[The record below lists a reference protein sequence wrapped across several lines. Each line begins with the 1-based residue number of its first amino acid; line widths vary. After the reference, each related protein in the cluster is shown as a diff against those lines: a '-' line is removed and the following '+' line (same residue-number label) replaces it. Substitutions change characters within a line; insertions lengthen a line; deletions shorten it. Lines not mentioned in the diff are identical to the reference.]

1 MARLY
6 AASTPWYR
14 ALNRN
19 QWNALIGS
27 NLGWVFD
34 GYETYAVILTV
45 GVALRQ
51 LLDPALLPSLP
62 LYAGTLIGITLLGWG
77 IGGMIGGI
85 MADYLGRKR
94 TMMLAILAYS
104 LTTGLSAL
112 SWDWVSFL
120 FLRFIVGI
128 AIVSEWVTGAAIT
141 AELWPDRA
149 RGKGVGLMQCGLGIG
164 FFLAAFLWLFVG
176 GLGPDAWRIMYAIGV
191 LPALLTLWIR
201 RSIPESALWERSS
214 AQRRAA
220 AERLRSGA
228 LPDAYDE
235 ALTRFTL
242 WELFATPELR
252 RRTILAFLVS
262 LATTVGFWGIS
273 TWVPPYIASVA
284 AKAGLAAAPWASY
297 AGMTYNLGAI
307 CGYVAFGFLADL
319 YGRKPVL
326 LTYLAGALVITPVQF
341 LWAREPIT
349 LLLVAFVMGAFA
361 TGQYTWMSAWLP
373 ELFPTRLRATGA
385 GFVFNAPRF
394 IAWLGPLI
402 SGVLIT
408 QFGGYGNSAVIVGS
422 IYILGLLVVPFLPE
436 TRGRPL
442 PERV

>member
-1 MARLY
+1 
-6 AASTPWYR
+6 
-14 ALNRN
+14 
-19 QWNALIGS
+19 
-27 NLGWVFD
+27 
-34 GYETYAVILTV
+34 
-45 GVALRQ
+45 
-51 LLDPALLPSLP
+51 
-62 LYAGTLIGITLLGWG
+62 
-77 IGGMIGGI
+77 
-85 MADYLGRKR
+85 
-94 TMMLAILAYS
+94 MMLAILAYS

-128 AIVSEWVTGAAIT
+128 AIGSEWVTGAAIT

>member
-1 MARLY
+1 MARIY
-6 AASTPWYR
+6 ASPLPWYR
-14 ALNRN
+14 TLNRT
-19 QWNALIGS
+19 QWNALVGS

-34 GYETYAVILTV
+34 GYETYALILTV

-51 LLDPALLPSLP
+51 LLDPALQASIP
-62 LYAGTLIGITLLGWG
+62 LYAGAIIGVTLLGWG
-77 IGGMIGGI
+77 IGGMVGGI
-85 MADYLGRKR
+85 LADYLGRKR

-112 SWDWVSFL
+112 SWDWQSFL

-128 AIVSEWVTGAAIT
+128 AIGSEWVTGAAIT

-149 RGKGVGLMQCGLGIG
+149 RGKGVGLMPCGLGIG
-164 FFLAAFLWLFVG
+164 FFLAALLWLGVG
-176 GLGPDAWRIMYAIGV
+176 SLGPGAWRLMYIIGIA
-191 LPALLTLWIR
+191 PALLTLWIR
-201 RSIPESALWERSS
+201 RSIPESALWERSI

-220 AERLRSGA
+220 AERIRSGA
-228 LPDAYDE
+228 LPDPHDA

-242 WELFATPELR
+242 SELFATPELR
-252 RRTILAFLVS
+252 RRTFLACLVS

-297 AGMTYNLGAI
+297 AGMSYNLGAV
-307 CGYVAFGFLADL
+307 CGYVAFGFLADI

-326 LTYLAGALVITPVQF
+326 LTYLAGALVVTPVQF
-341 LWAREPIT
+341 LWAQEPAA
-349 LLLVAFVMGAFA
+349 LLLAAFILGAFA
-361 TGQYTWMSAWLP
+361 TGQYTWMAAWLP

-394 IAWLGPLI
+394 IAWLGPLL
-402 SGVLIT
+402 SGILIT
-408 QFGGYGNSAVIVGS
+408 GFGGYGNSAMIVGS
-422 IYILGLLVVPFLPE
+422 IYILGLLVVPLLPE

>member
-1 MARLY
+1 MARSY
-6 AASTPWYR
+6 ATPLPWYR

-34 GYETYAVILTV
+34 GYETYALILTV

-51 LLDPALLPSLP
+51 LLDPALMPSLP
-62 LYAGTLIGITLLGWG
+62 LYAGTLIGVTLLGWG

-85 MADYLGRKR
+85 LADYLGRKR
-94 TMMLAILAYS
+94 TMILAILAYA

-128 AIVSEWVTGAAIT
+128 AIGSEWVTGASIT

-164 FFLAAFLWLFVG
+164 FFLAALVWLYVG
-176 GLGPDAWRIMYAIGV
+176 GLGPGAWRIMFLIGI

-201 RSIPESALWERSS
+201 RSIPESALWERTS
-214 AQRRAA
+214 AQRSAA
-220 AERLRSGA
+220 ADRIRTGA
-228 LPDAYDE
+228 PPDPYDA

-242 WELFATPELR
+242 FELFAAPEVR

-284 AKAGLAAAPWASY
+284 AMNGLPAAPWASY
-297 AGMTYNLGAI
+297 AGMSYNFGAV
-307 CGYVAFGFLADL
+307 CGYVAFGFLADAL
-319 YGRKPVL
+319 GRKPVL
-326 LTYLAGALVITPVQF
+326 LGYLAGALIVTPVQF
-341 LWAREPIT
+341 LWTHEPGA
-349 LLLVAFVMGAFA
+349 LLLVAFFTGAFA

-373 ELFPTRLRATGA
+373 ELFPTRMRATGA

-394 IAWLGPLI
+394 IAWLGPLV
-402 SGVLIT
+402 SGILIT
-408 QFGGYGNSAVIVGS
+408 RFGGYGNSAMIVGS
-422 IYILGLLVVPFLPE
+422 IYILGLLVVPLLPE